1 MKKICIDPG
10 HYGATYN
17 AGVIKGFY
25 ESEMAWKLSQYQKQ
39 YLEALGFEVII
50 TRTKNEDVD
59 LQTRGKKSKGC
70 CLFISNHSN
79 ASGTESTDYALAI
92 HLVDKAGTDADDVSK
107 QLAKKLAKV
116 IQNTMGVG
124 SNQYWSKASEY
135 DRDGN
140 GKKDDNYYG
149 VLQGA
154 MSVGTPGLILEH
166 SFHTNKKACTWLS
179 DNANLKK
186 LAKAEAEAIAE
197 YFGASTKLPT
207 DSAPSK
213 QSTANKSNTK
223 DFKVYVPITNLHIR
237 AEASASSKSN
247 GFTGKGTFT
256 IVDTKTVNGVEWGKL
271 KSGAGWI
278 CLNYARKL

>member
-17 AGVIKGFY
+17 AGVVKGFY

-39 YLEALGFEVII
+39 FLENLGFDVII
-50 TRTKNEDVD
+50 TRAKNEDVD

-92 HLVDKAGTDADDVSK
+92 HLVDKSGTTADDAS
-107 QLAKKLAKV
+107 KKLAMKLSSTIKEV
-116 IQNTMGVG
+116 MGV
-124 SNQYWSKASEY
+124 SSSKYWSKASEY

-154 MSVGTPGLILEH
+154 ISVGTPGIILEH
-166 SFHTNKKACTWLS
+166 SFHTNKKACAWLS
-179 DNANLKK
+179 KDENLKK
-186 LAKAEAEAIAE
+186 LAKAEAEVIAE
-197 YFGASTKLPT
+197 YFGAEPTEQSNAKPITKPN
-207 DSAPSK
+207 AKP
-213 QSTANKSNTK
+213 
-223 DFKVYVPITNLHIR
+223 FKVYVPSTDLHIR
-237 AEASASSKSN
+237 AEASSKSKSN
-247 GFTGKGTFT
+247 GFTGRGTFT
-256 IVDTKTVNGVEWGKL
+256 IVDTKVVNGIEWGKL

-278 CLNYARKL
+278 CLKYTRKL